1 MIFFDNVNED
11 IETLFPVERSKSV
24 LDLIE
29 IPAILISKDQSK
41 VLKKYLTKKQ
51 SKNSVSNSVQ
61 ISVFFEVKHT

>member
-11 IETLFPVERSKSV
+11 IDTLFPVERSKAV
-24 LDLIE
+24 LDLID

-51 SKNSVSNSVQ
+51 NKNPV
-61 ISVFFEVKHT
+61 